1 MSYTK
6 SYIMNHW
13 AEFTTDDDS
22 GYYERMVEKRK
33 LEEEQMWYE
42 WAENNRF
49 ILQDGQ
55 IIEGK
60 INP

>member
-13 AEFTTDDDS
+13 EDFFSDDDGS
-22 GYYERMVEKRK
+22 NYERMVEKRK

-42 WAENNRF
+42 WSENNRF
-49 ILQDGQ
+49 ALADGTILD
-55 IIEGK
+55 GK

>member
-1 MSYTK
+1 MSK
-6 SYIMNHW
+6 WSEEILREHELQAQFDRGVSYAQIKK
-13 AEFTTDDDS
+13 AEVD
-22 GYYERMVEKRK
+22 
-33 LEEEQMWYE
+33 EQMWYE

>member
-6 SYIMNHW
+6 NYIFQHW
-13 AEFTTDDDS
+13 DEFTTDEP
-22 GYYERMVEKRK
+22 GYYERMVEKK
-33 LEEEQMWYE
+33 KIEEEQMWYE

-49 ILQDGQ
+49 SLADGTILD
-55 IIEGK
+55 GK